1 MTNFN
6 QTVQN
11 VVCDM
16 KAKLPS
22 LLQQAIIFLLFQ
34 LHIPKTL
41 SSHNSGLFVCIFL
54 CVSLLVNVTSSF
66 LGCTW

>member
-16 KAKLPS
+16 KAKLPF

-34 LHIPKTL
+34 LRILKTL
-41 SSHNSGLFVCIFL
+41 SSHNSGLFVCIFFV
-54 CVSLLVNVTSSF
+54 CVIV
-66 LGCTW
+66 GQCYQ